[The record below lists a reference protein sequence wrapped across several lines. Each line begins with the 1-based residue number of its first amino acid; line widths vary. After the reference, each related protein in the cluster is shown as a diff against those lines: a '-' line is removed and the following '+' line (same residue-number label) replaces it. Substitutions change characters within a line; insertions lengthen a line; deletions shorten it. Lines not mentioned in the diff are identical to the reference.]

1 MVGQTIRLP
10 AGTGR
15 RIGCPTKSSVL
26 ALLFILATTAAARD
40 RIAFIEFFGYKGL
53 DPEAVRSALP
63 FHVGDLKSPGMQ
75 AQARATVK
83 RVTGRDATNVAFIC
97 CVNDGDAAIFIG
109 LPGASSQT
117 FVLNPRPKQDLSLSA
132 ELTALY
138 RAMEEAESAAAIQME
153 VDTPAGYRLM
163 QDPKARAAELK
174 LREYALRHEDEL
186 LRVLSLSSDN
196 DQRATAADTLGF
208 GNRSP
213 KQMAAFVY
221 GARDPDDTVRNNVTR
236 ALGEILRA
244 DPAAMAQVPPDNF
257 IDMIHSGTWT
267 DRNKSSDVLGHLT
280 RSRDPKLL
288 ARLQS
293 EAWDSLLEMARWTAD
308 GWSIDARMILARIAG
323 LPEAR
328 TLELSLASPQT
339 FLDAIGQR

>member
-1 MVGQTIRLP
+1 
-10 AGTGR
+10 
-15 RIGCPTKSSVL
+15 
-26 ALLFILATTAAARD
+26 
-40 RIAFIEFFGYKGL
+40 
-53 DPEAVRSALP
+53 
-63 FHVGDLKSPGMQ
+63 
-75 AQARATVK
+75 
-83 RVTGRDATNVAFIC
+83 
-97 CVNDGDAAIFIG
+97 
-109 LPGASSQT
+109 
-117 FVLNPRPKQDLSLSA
+117 
-132 ELTALY
+132 
-138 RAMEEAESAAAIQME
+138 MEEAEDAAAIQME
-153 VDTPAGYRLM
+153 VDIPAGYRLM
-163 QDPKARAAELK
+163 QDDKARAAELK

-267 DRNKSSDVLGHLT
+267 DRNKSSSVLGYLT

-288 ARLQS
+288 ARLKS
-293 EAWDSLLEMARWTAD
+293 EAWDALLEMARWTAD

-328 TLELSLASPQT
+328 ALELSLASPQT